1 MTESASF
8 RSTRVRRWLG
18 PPKPC
23 REVPACRKERGS
35 LYRPPR
41 FPIVVRPKYELP
53 DALGPASL
61 AERRRFYRRSMDF
74 RSAAK
79 WMDVLKAE
87 RVYALILGRHSGIYP
102 RRFRHLKN
110 VPLIVDDA
118 RDVRDLRPY
127 LVKYLPE
134 GVYYDRNVYTSLD
147 AARKARLDYARAWR
161 SRFFVGQELAFDLDP
176 ENLDCPIHGDIEAKM
191 RRHQGLS
198 FCDWEFEEVRRQ
210 AAALYDELSA
220 RWTRLKVVYS
230 GRGFHV
236 HVFDDEAF
244 RLTRKERSRIATRF
258 ARRYAIDEW
267 VTSGEMRLIRLPY
280 SLHGMLCRVAV
291 RRRRTPC
298 TPRSSRGSPRDP
310 SGTRWSRRR
319 ARGSTPWPRRPCGS
333 SRASSVSGAGCRR
346 RSPCRPSRAV
356 RAPRGTRNSGGVR
369 PTRREDRSQGGRS
382 ELLLSSCP
390 PVAPLPDMRVDGR
403 ISGSAGDQARGWLT
417 LVLDVRSS
425 GAWCGFHLECHTGAF
440 AFDEPPLRF
449 RASFGGV
456 IPEAARFRHHAVARD
471 DDDHRVSRARGPD
484 RAARSGPPE
493 PSGDLPVRDR
503 LARRNRPQE
512 LEDLSLEGRD
522 LERERNVLQIA
533 LSRVD
538 MFEDPGQIWVL

>member
-1 MTESASF
+1 M
-8 RSTRVRRWLG
+8 
-18 PPKPC
+18 
-23 REVPACRKERGS
+23 
-35 LYRPPR
+35 
-41 FPIVVRPKYELP
+41 VRPKYELP

-280 SLHGMLCRVAV
+280 SLHGMVSRVV
-291 RRRRTPC
+291 VPL
-298 TPRSSRGSPRDP
+298 PRGDVAKFRYNDP
-310 SGTRWSRRR
+310 
-319 ARGSTPWPRRPCGS
+319 
-333 SRASSVSGAGCRR
+333 
-346 RSPCRPSRAV
+346 RAV
-356 RAPRGTRNSGGVR
+356 PR
-369 PTRREDRSQGGRS
+369 
-382 ELLLSSCP
+382 
-390 PVAPLPDMRVDGR
+390 
-403 ISGSAGDQARGWLT
+403 
-417 LVLDVRSS
+417 
-425 GAWCGFHLECHTGAF
+425 F
-440 AFDEPPLRF
+440 
-449 RASFGGV
+449 
-456 IPEAARFRHHAVARD
+456 
-471 DDDHRVSRARGPD
+471 
-484 RAARSGPPE
+484 
-493 PSGDLPVRDR
+493 
-503 LARRNRPQE
+503 
-512 LEDLSLEGRD
+512 
-522 LERERNVLQIA
+522 
-533 LSRVD
+533 
-538 MFEDPGQIWVL
+538 